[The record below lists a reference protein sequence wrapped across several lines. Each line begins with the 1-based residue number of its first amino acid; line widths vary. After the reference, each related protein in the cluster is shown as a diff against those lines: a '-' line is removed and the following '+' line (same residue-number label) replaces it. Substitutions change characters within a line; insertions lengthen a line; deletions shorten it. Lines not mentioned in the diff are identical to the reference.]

1 MEDDDEMSGEVE
13 KGLEERGKAVKE
25 TNKQEERE
33 AALRSTQMTNAAAA
47 AAHGSGV
54 ATLRSSSSSHTVD
67 VKNNVEKGPTCL
79 TPFFL
84 CGGYDSISIRRPFDR
99 LSLAA

>member
-54 ATLRSSSSSHTVD
+54 ATLRSSSSHTVD

-79 TPFFL
+79 TLF
-84 CGGYDSISIRRPFDR
+84 
-99 LSLAA
+99 

>member
-33 AALRSTQMTNAAAA
+33 AALRSTQLSNAAA

-54 ATLRSSSSSHTVD
+54 ATLRSSSSSSHTVD

-79 TPFFL
+79 TLF
-84 CGGYDSISIRRPFDR
+84 
-99 LSLAA
+99 